1 VPVSCVSAEG
11 MCKDSWRKRA
21 GSVQEVHSQRSG
33 SAQTTFRRRADNGN
47 GMRREE
53 WNQGLTA
60 SDWLRVKRERGARD
74 REAEREMRSSDLH
87 YLISRDRDDVP

>member
-1 VPVSCVSAEG
+1 MPVSCVSAEG

-21 GSVQEVHSQRSG
+21 GSVQEVRRQHSG
-33 SAQTTFRRRADNGN
+33 SAPTTIMEWG
-47 GMRREE
+47 REE

-60 SDWLRVKRERGARD
+60 GDWLRVRERGARD

>member
-1 VPVSCVSAEG
+1 MPVSCVSAGG

-21 GSVQEVHSQRSG
+21 DSIQEVHRQCSG
-33 SAQTTFRRRADNGN
+33 SAQTTVMEWG
-47 GMRREE
+47 REG
-53 WNQGLTA
+53 WDQGLTA
-60 SDWLRVKRERGARD
+60 SGWLRARERGARE